1 MLSLQVAILS
11 VVISLPMALLIGHQ
25 MARRDFPGKPVV
37 ESILHLPLVM
47 PPVATGYL
55 LLLLLGTNGFL
66 GQFLTNTLGIKL
78 AFAFPAAVIASVV
91 VSFPLMVRSIRTAIE
106 LVDVGL
112 EQTSRMLGASSL
124 KTFYRITL
132 PLAMPGVISGTLLS
146 FTRSLGEFGA
156 TISFAGNIP
165 GETQTLPLA
174 IYSLMQVPGEE
185 NATLTLVGIAVLISF
200 AAMIL
205 SEWSIKKMKHG

>member
-1 MLSLQVAILS
+1 M
-11 VVISLPMALLIGHQ
+11 
-25 MARRDFPGKPVV
+25 
-37 ESILHLPLVM
+37 
-47 PPVATGYL
+47 
-55 LLLLLGTNGFL
+55 LLLGTNGFL